1 MRPRYAG
8 SKDKGCFYISSHIK
22 SYNERF
28 SIEFVLCSG
37 NVHNPVFI
45 RPDINETMLDAVE
58 DNVEPVKS
66 DKDEDAEVAITGGEN
81 DETELLK
88 EDIKSKGSLRE
99 EKESIKEEKELL
111 KVE

>member
-1 MRPRYAG
+1 MRDLAL
-8 SKDKGCFYISSHIK
+8 SFM
-22 SYNERF
+22 F
-28 SIEFVLCSG
+28 ALCSG

-45 RPDINETMLDAVE
+45 RSDINETMLDAVE
-58 DNVEPVKS
+58 DNIEPVKS
-66 DKDEDAEVAITGGEN
+66 DKDEDVEVAIADGEN

-88 EDIKSKGSLRE
+88 EDIKSEGSLRE